1 MIQFLSLASGSS
13 GNCYYLS
20 NTNTS
25 ILIDAGIG
33 ARTIKKQLKEYG
45 LSLETISAVLI
56 THNHIDHVKAVGHLS
71 EKSRIPIYATQ
82 QVHNGIKRNYSYS
95 RKVESNARYIRTE
108 EPFAI
113 GDFHITA
120 FDVPHDSLGNTGYFI
135 ECEDVNFC
143 LATDIGHLTETISSY
158 LCRADYLVLETNYDE
173 TMLRMGPYPAHL
185 KERIL
190 SSTGHLSNREA
201 AEFLASHYSPRWKY
215 VWLCH
220 LSKDNNHPDL
230 AYKTIETS
238 FHNIGIKIG
247 EDLQVIP
254 LRRTTPTGI
263 FRLNETQPQ
272 TELNK

>member
-20 NTNTS
+20 NTKTS

-33 ARTIKKQLKEYG
+33 ARTIKKQLKEFG
-45 LSLETISAVLI
+45 LSLESISAVLV
-56 THNHIDHVKAVGHLS
+56 THDHIDHVKAVGHLG
-71 EKSRIPIYATQ
+71 EKGRIPIYATQ
-82 QVHNGIKRNYSYS
+82 QVHSGIERNYCISKKLETS
-95 RKVESNARYIRTE
+95 ARYIHTE

-113 GDFHITA
+113 GDFRITA
-120 FDVPHDSLGNTGYFI
+120 FDVPHDSHGNTGYYI
-135 ECEDVNFC
+135 ECEDVHFC
-143 LATDIGHLTETISSY
+143 LATDIGHLTETIKSY
-158 LCRADYLVLETNYDE
+158 LSQADHLVLEANYDE
-173 TMLRMGPYPAHL
+173 TMLQMGPYPAYL

-190 SSTGHLSNREA
+190 SPTGHLSNREA
-201 AEFLASHYSPRWKY
+201 AEFLTNHYSPRWKY

-230 AYKTIETS
+230 AYKTVEMHLQS
-238 FHNIGIKIG
+238 IGIKVG

-263 FRLNETQPQ
+263 FRLNEEHPQ
-272 TELNK
+272 TTPNE